1 MLKKNIII
9 AFILAVITISGCGS
23 LFSSKP
29 VPPLEG
35 YSKIVIAP
43 FNIKKPTGKF
53 TDLPTMLSY
62 GMGTKI
68 GIRFRDKELFYD
80 QSNEV
85 TPVSDKIKELNLSKA
100 SIFENDNNAIKL
112 GKAFGADLII
122 TGLMNEPRYTIE
134 RSGKMEYDMKDVS
147 NIGAARYYTVGQ
159 TATLRAKVKIIDV
172 NSEKVIWSGDIV
184 GFKRYKT
191 RYRTGESEKTVREET
206 MFADVRKDFVDNA
219 VAKLYPE
226 RPAK

>member
-9 AFILAVITISGCGS
+9 ALILAVITISGCGG

-43 FNIKKPTGKF
+43 FSIKKPTGKF

-147 NIGAARYYTVGQ
+147 NIGAARYYSVGQ

-172 NSEKVIWSGDIV
+172 NSEKVIWTGDIV

-219 VAKLYPE
+219 FAKLYPE

>member
-9 AFILAVITISGCGS
+9 ALILAVITLYGCGG
-23 LFSSKP
+23 LLPSKP

-35 YSKIVIAP
+35 YSKIIIAP
-43 FNIKKPTGKF
+43 FDIKKPTGKF
-53 TDLPTMLSY
+53 TDLPTMISY

-68 GIRFRDKELFYD
+68 SIRFKDKELFYD
-80 QSNEV
+80 RSNEV
-85 TPVSDKIKELNLSKA
+85 TPVSDKMKELNLSKA
-100 SIFENDNNAIKL
+100 AIFQNDSDAIKL

-122 TGLMNEPRYTIE
+122 TGQMKEPNYTIE
-134 RSGKMEYDMKDVS
+134 RSGKIEYDMKDVS
-147 NIGAARYYTVGQ
+147 NIGAARYYNVGQ

-172 NSEKVIWSGDIV
+172 NAEKVIWTGDIV

-206 MFADVRKDFVDNA
+206 MYADVRKDFVDNSI
-219 VAKLYPE
+219 AKLYPE
-226 RPAK
+226 RVAK